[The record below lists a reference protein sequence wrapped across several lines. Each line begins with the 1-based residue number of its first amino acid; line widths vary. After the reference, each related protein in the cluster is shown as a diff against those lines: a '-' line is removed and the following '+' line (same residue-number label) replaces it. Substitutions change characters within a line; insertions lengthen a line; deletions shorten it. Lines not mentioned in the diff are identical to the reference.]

1 MSYDQVAVDVLPA
14 LAERDQ
20 VGRVELERRAQV
32 EGHLVMD
39 VEFLVTVAKSAPG
52 LEL

>member
-1 MSYDQVAVDVLPA
+1 MTRWQLTFFPPSQSVIRKNVNCHL
-14 LAERDQ
+14 
-20 VGRVELERRAQV
+20 
-32 EGHLVMD
+32 EGHLDMD